1 MPRFLDEPFVLQ
13 KSQITH
19 AFAIVRDLAY
29 WRTSPLPQYERAV
42 CARGITH
49 KSSLLQG
56 PAGPGWLE

>member
-42 CARGITH
+42 CARVVYRL
-49 KSSLLQG
+49 SRLLTE
-56 PAGPGWLE
+56 LE